1 MSLPITNLM
10 FYSHPQLWYIESLI
24 RKNNEL
30 TISEKSTLINPMIVF
45 IMFYKNFV
53 FVKGTRKNT
62 KCRSFVSGS
71 GSTNMLQTA
80 HICKKLLDLVYHILD
95 KK

>member
-45 IMFYKNFV
+45 IMFYKIF
-53 FVKGTRKNT
+53 F
-62 KCRSFVSGS
+62 
-71 GSTNMLQTA
+71 L
-80 HICKKLLDLVYHILD
+80 
-95 KK
+95 

>member
-45 IMFYKNFV
+45 IMFYKIF
-53 FVKGTRKNT
+53 FCERDQKKYQM
-62 KCRSFVSGS
+62 SI
-71 GSTNMLQTA
+71 
-80 HICKKLLDLVYHILD
+80 ICFRIGLY
-95 KK
+95 